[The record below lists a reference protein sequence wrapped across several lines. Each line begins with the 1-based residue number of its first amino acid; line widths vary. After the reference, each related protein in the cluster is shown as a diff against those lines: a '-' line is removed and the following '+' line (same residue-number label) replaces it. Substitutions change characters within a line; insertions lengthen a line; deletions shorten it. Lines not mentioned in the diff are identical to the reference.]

1 MNSSPRRIGILLWI
15 VNLSSIAASVFT
27 YVYLSYFVYL
37 RTGSVMLSEAVLLAP
52 MVIPVVLCL
61 AINHFA
67 GAVSP
72 RSLLVGFNAAG
83 IVTALLSYA
92 MIDRHIGAA
101 IAGALVIGFID
112 AVQRVARTV
121 AIKRYFSSADV
132 KYALPITLTAQ
143 FIAGGVAGVGLSFYK
158 AQITPE
164 VAGLIVTGAFAL
176 AALASW
182 WLPRTANA
190 TPTAAPQAA
199 ERAGHALRQIARL
212 LKGNGDLRR
221 RFYAFL
227 IVVSVFQGFFT
238 VSRVTLPTHVLNLSQ
253 AFVGYLQ
260 IVSAMAALAA
270 ALLYFWLGKR
280 EVGIGKVG
288 SVVLSGV
295 SLLAMVAAT
304 TSPDVPVAYGLYF
317 IYMFVWEILFFK
329 YQSEVVV
336 VTPSDQMALVATFQ
350 YAGVYLG
357 MLVCA
362 LLGGLI
368 TQHASLTTA
377 ALAFALVYVVLMALN
392 AARHKPAG
400 QGETRAA

>member
-1 MNSSPRRIGILLWI
+1 MHSSPRRIGTLLWI

-37 RTGSVMLSEAVLLAP
+37 RTGSVMLSEAVLMAP

-72 RSLLVGFNAAG
+72 RSLLISFNAAG
-83 IVTALLSYA
+83 VVTALFTYA
-92 MIDRHIGAA
+92 TIDRHIGAA
-101 IAGALVIGFID
+101 IAGALIIGFLD

-121 AIKRYFSSADV
+121 AIKRYFSAADV

-143 FIAGGVAGVGLSFYK
+143 FIAGGVAGVGLAFYQV
-158 AQITPE
+158 QITPV
-164 VAGLIVTGAFAL
+164 VAGVIVTGAFVL
-176 AALASW
+176 AALAGW
-182 WLPRTANA
+182 CLPHMADA
-190 TPTAAPQAA
+190 APAAAPQAD
-199 ERAGHALRQIARL
+199 ERAGHALGKLARL

-280 EVGIGKVG
+280 KVGIGKLG

-295 SLLAMVAAT
+295 SLLTMVAAT

-336 VTPSDQMALVATFQ
+336 ATPSDQMALVATFQ

-368 TQHASLTTA
+368 TQHASLTAA
-377 ALAFALVYVVLMALN
+377 ALAFALVYAVLMPLN

>member
-83 IVTALLSYA
+83 IVTALLTYA
-92 MIDRHIGAA
+92 TIDRHIGAA
-101 IAGALVIGFID
+101 IAGTLVIGFID

-143 FIAGGVAGVGLSFYK
+143 FIAGGVAGVGLAFYK
-158 AQITPE
+158 VQITSE
-164 VAGLIVTGAFAL
+164 VAGVIVTGAFAL
-176 AALASW
+176 AALAGW
-182 WLPRTANA
+182 CLPRMADA
-190 TPTAAPQAA
+190 AAAPQAG
-199 ERAGHALRQIARL
+199 ERAGDALGKLARL

-280 EVGIGKVG
+280 KVGIGKVG

-295 SLLAMVAAT
+295 SLLTMVAAT
-304 TSPDVPVAYGLYF
+304 QSPDVRAAYGLYF

-336 VTPSDQMALVATFQ
+336 ATPSDQMALVATFQ

-377 ALAFALVYVVLMALN
+377 ALAFALVYAVLMPLN
-392 AARHKPAG
+392 AVRHKPAR